1 MNKQKPTRRER
12 SELQT
17 QSPQKKPD
25 STFNSGLFP
34 EERRHLK
41 FGWWSLF
48 AFVCLGI
55 LLEIFLAFRIGWYMN
70 SGDNE
75 THRLML
81 RLGHAHGTFLSL
93 VNIAFAATL
102 SRINLIENIR
112 RLSSRCLIAATL
124 LIPGGFIFGGVITHG
139 SEPGLGIILLPIGAL
154 FLLFALFL
162 LARGIKSKDT
172 VR

>member
-48 AFVCLGI
+48 VFVCLGI
-55 LLEIFLAFRIGWYMN
+55 LLETFLAFRIGWYMN

-93 VNIAFAATL
+93 VNIAYAATL
-102 SRINLIENIR
+102 SRINLIEKLLEAAKGVCGAGRACFEARQCKENVGK
-112 RLSSRCLIAATL
+112 CLC
-124 LIPGGFIFGGVITHG
+124 GGRESLH
-139 SEPGLGIILLPIGAL
+139 SC
-154 FLLFALFL
+154 
-162 LARGIKSKDT
+162 KDM
-172 VR
+172 